1 MKVSFLF
8 IFIFPDLSECFPAY
22 PLVAAGSSIISL
34 VRDII
39 SKQKAPALAAPT
51 FGLTPAFS
59 EWKPKIMG
67 GEEVYAQKAP
77 FLLKAIFENMESLQK
92 TVNKISSEVNR
103 SDDIGKK

>member
-8 IFIFPDLSECFPAY
+8 IFIFLDLSECFPAY

-39 SKQKAPALAAPT
+39 SKQTAPTLAAPT
-51 FGLTPAFS
+51 VGLTPAFS

-77 FLLKAIFENMESLQK
+77 FLLKAIFENMETLQK